1 MFFHMFP
8 PICQSVHFFS
18 LLVVHTRFHVT
29 SRRSAKES
37 TSHARLVEAEVQRAR
52 QKREADEELIGQAPE
67 EASWSSMARVV
78 KMFF

>member
-8 PICQSVHFFS
+8 PICQSVHFVS
-18 LLVVHTRFHVT
+18 LLVHTRFHGHVT
-29 SRRSAKES
+29 SCRAKES

-67 EASWSSMARVV
+67 EASWRSSM
-78 KMFF
+78 